1 MRDRRDSRERREWQN
16 PQASLAFP
24 ASHALLAPTLLLAS
38 AWHPSCSFQKQQGT
52 TKEDG
57 IMSRVHWW
65 LVGAIAL
72 GIAVLVYLVFFCPEE
87 CH

>member
-1 MRDRRDSRERREWQN
+1 
-16 PQASLAFP
+16 
-24 ASHALLAPTLLLAS
+24 
-38 AWHPSCSFQKQQGT
+38 
-52 TKEDG
+52 
-57 IMSRVHWW
+57 MSRVHWW